1 MLGGEITVTSEP
13 GRGTTFTL
21 SLPLE
26 ESGSAWLDAMP
37 IRRPLERVRHGSSG
51 RGRPLAGRTILLAE
65 DGPDNQRLVTLVLS
79 RAGAEVVLANNG
91 LEAIRAVEA
100 DPDRFHLVLMDMQM
114 PELDGYGAARRLR
127 EAGYARPIIA
137 LTANA
142 MSGDRERCLA
152 AGCSHYLTKPIN
164 RQALIR
170 TCEEST
176 EPESTLQRR

>member
-1 MLGGEITVTSEP
+1 
-13 GRGTTFTL
+13 
-21 SLPLE
+21 
-26 ESGSAWLDAMP
+26 
-37 IRRPLERVRHGSSG
+37 
-51 RGRPLAGRTILLAE
+51 
-65 DGPDNQRLVTLVLS
+65 
-79 RAGAEVVLANNG
+79 VLANNG